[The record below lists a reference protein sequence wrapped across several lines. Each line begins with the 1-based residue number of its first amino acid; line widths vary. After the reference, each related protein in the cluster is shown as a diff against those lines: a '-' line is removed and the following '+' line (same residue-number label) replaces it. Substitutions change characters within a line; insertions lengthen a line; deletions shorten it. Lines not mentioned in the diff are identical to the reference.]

1 MNIFVF
7 FINSL
12 SESLIFNEKCS
23 NLLLLLY
30 CKYTIKN
37 ITIDYLD
44 TNTLKGTIYFSG
56 DLSKLNLILLEN
68 DILLTYLG
76 DYSDISF
83 ISQ

>member
-1 MNIFVF
+1 LDTTLPYKIRFTGDQLKTWKMIEDKLLD
-7 FINSL
+7 I
-12 SESLIFNEKCS
+12 ES
-23 NLLLLLY
+23 
-30 CKYTIKN
+30 IKS

-44 TNTLKGTIYFSG
+44 TSTLKGTIYFSG

-83 ISQ
+83 ISK